1 MAINFPNNPSTNDTF
16 KVGSTTWQYDGTA
29 WNVVSEEFGKNLFVT
44 FSGDTGTASP
54 TTTSDT
60 LVVAG
65 GSNITTSVS
74 GKTLTITGQAGGLT
88 QNVFDTI
95 TADEGSTTAASI
107 NDTLNILGGTNIS
120 TAIATDTDNVT
131 INLTAF
137 GINFLSD
144 VDTTSTPPS
153 TGQVLKWDGGK
164 WAPGVDATTR
174 GPRTD
179 TDT

>member
-16 KVGSTTWQYDGTA
+16 KVGATTWQYDGTA

-144 VDTTSTPPS
+144 DLF
-153 TGQVLKWDGGK
+153 LKSLK
-164 WAPGVDATTR
+164 SFIALSSSSE
-174 GPRTD
+174 
-179 TDT
+179 